1 MVFLSLMTGC
11 QAGSEQ
17 LLADLRLLGCKH
29 ETFQPHFVR
38 MMDVLTVRGSVG
50 YLSGL
55 FELGELLED
64 SVKIC

>member
-1 MVFLSLMTGC
+1 MVTLSLVVGY
-11 QAGSEQ
+11 QPGSEQ
-17 LLADLRLLGCKH
+17 LLADMWLLSSKH

-55 FELGELLED
+55 FKLLELLED
-64 SVKIC
+64 GVKIC

>member
-1 MVFLSLMTGC
+1 MVSLYLMTGC
-11 QAGSEQ
+11 KAGSEQ
-17 LLADLRLLGCKH
+17 LLADLWLLGGGH
-29 ETFQPHFVR
+29 ETFQPHFVS

-50 YLSGL
+50 DLSGL